1 MGRVTSLL
9 VSRLILNLKIAAS
22 RDYIDDTSEVSYIQN
37 QTRMEALV
45 LGNIS
50 NKVEGDSLESRAQTR
65 EPTELQSTVP
75 VNKLET

>member
-50 NKVEGDSLESRAQTR
+50 NKVKVT
-65 EPTELQSTVP
+65 P
-75 VNKLET
+75 